1 MTAFRI
7 KLCGL
12 NEKDTSSLKSMLSLA
27 SEQLTH
33 NWTIV
38 ESVQAELYIYSLD
51 STEGQIAW
59 GQHNQQAVTALLS
72 STDSPSES
80 FDLILK
86 KPLRTKNFSL
96 ALNGIENKI
105 SDENVGK
112 VPPKHNIKK
121 KPSSSPGLFSALAR
135 VFGRGSGLA
144 KPTLQQS
151 LPEQNQDGS
160 DTILD
165 TKELKKWFKGLQSK
179 DVQEQISDIL
189 GNIISLNRTIVPTQK
204 RFNLLEI
211 YIHPVEAL
219 LHNLIIKETKA
230 VSKSHLDYIK
240 IVHSINLVLEELSI
254 GYKIIINDYYQQAK
268 HPNSNAGCL
277 IAINRVAE
285 NIALSI
291 IYAYSHYLAVPKN
304 SLNTLH
310 QLYLYNEYYQTL
322 DKIPS
327 FKKTTCEHS
336 FSHIYNALILTGI
349 ANPYCLAKH
358 EAKSIY
364 NLMEKFADNITLI
377 QLSEEHIHA
386 DKNPAVA
393 GHFCIDTTSNKMPL
407 SLLEEPERIRS
418 LPQSRLLN
426 TQQILEGI
434 ETIFKDGIKSVGPNS
449 ESADIHLLKKVVP
462 QFNST
467 YTRRFQR
474 DIAEQSSKLD
484 IALGLAAIHT
494 CITTASL
501 SQTSKWTI
509 HNQGIGGMMISSASF
524 DAYHLTIGESIGIFK
539 DQAEPGLAI
548 IRWMR
553 TNKAGVTQLGLDV
566 QNTNVKAINL
576 SPENKNDI
584 FIGLLLPAASGSKLG
599 STILVERST
608 YLPLQKINV
617 TEGNLTY
624 KISVDTPINNAFH
637 DEMFSFTISE

>member
-1 MTAFRI
+1 
-7 KLCGL
+7 
-12 NEKDTSSLKSMLSLA
+12 
-27 SEQLTH
+27 
-33 NWTIV
+33 
-38 ESVQAELYIYSLD
+38 
-51 STEGQIAW
+51 
-59 GQHNQQAVTALLS
+59 
-72 STDSPSES
+72 
-80 FDLILK
+80 
-86 KPLRTKNFSL
+86 
-96 ALNGIENKI
+96 
-105 SDENVGK
+105 
-112 VPPKHNIKK
+112 
-121 KPSSSPGLFSALAR
+121 
-135 VFGRGSGLA
+135 
-144 KPTLQQS
+144 
-151 LPEQNQDGS
+151 
-160 DTILD
+160 
-165 TKELKKWFKGLQSK
+165 
-179 DVQEQISDIL
+179 
-189 GNIISLNRTIVPTQK
+189 
-204 RFNLLEI
+204 
-211 YIHPVEAL
+211 
-219 LHNLIIKETKA
+219 
-230 VSKSHLDYIK
+230 
-240 IVHSINLVLEELSI
+240 
-254 GYKIIINDYYQQAK
+254 
-268 HPNSNAGCL
+268 
-277 IAINRVAE
+277 
-285 NIALSI
+285 
-291 IYAYSHYLAVPKN
+291 
-304 SLNTLH
+304 
-310 QLYLYNEYYQTL
+310 
-322 DKIPS
+322 
-327 FKKTTCEHS
+327 
-336 FSHIYNALILTGI
+336 
-349 ANPYCLAKH
+349 
-358 EAKSIY
+358 
-364 NLMEKFADNITLI
+364 
-377 QLSEEHIHA
+377 
-386 DKNPAVA
+386 
-393 GHFCIDTTSNKMPL
+393 MPL